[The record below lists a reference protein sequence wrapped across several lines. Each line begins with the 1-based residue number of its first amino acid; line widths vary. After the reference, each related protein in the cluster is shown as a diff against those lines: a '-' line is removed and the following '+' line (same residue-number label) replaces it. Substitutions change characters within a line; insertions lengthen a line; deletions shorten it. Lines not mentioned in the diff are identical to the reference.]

1 MQPVSLTQHLMDKR
15 EILHERGSVDVNIAL
30 WIVAGLLAL
39 AFLLAGFMKAFRPLD
54 ALKKNMTWV
63 MSVPPWFVRFIGV
76 AEILA
81 AIGLILPAITGIQQW
96 LVATAAGGLVMV
108 MLSAAIFHAGRKE
121 WQNIGTNVL
130 LLLLAVFIGVGR
142 LVWLPF

>member
-1 MQPVSLTQHLMDKR
+1 M
-15 EILHERGSVDVNIAL
+15 NIAL

-54 ALKKNMTWV
+54 SLKQRMGWV
-63 MSVPPWFVRFIGV
+63 TSVPPWFVRFIGV

-96 LVATAAGGLVMV
+96 LVAAAAGGLVIV
-108 MLSAAIFHAGRKE
+108 MIGALVVHSGRKE
-121 WQNIGTNVL
+121 WQNLGGNVVL
-130 LLLLAVFIGVGR
+130 LLLAAFIVVGR
-142 LVWLPF
+142 LAWAPF

>member
-1 MQPVSLTQHLMDKR
+1 
-15 EILHERGSVDVNIAL
+15 VNIAL

-54 ALKKNMTWV
+54 SLKQRMGWV
-63 MSVPPWFVRFIGV
+63 TSVPPWFVRFIGV

-96 LVATAAGGLVMV
+96 LVAAAAGGLVIV
-108 MLSAAIFHAGRKE
+108 MIGALVVHSGRKE
-121 WQNIGTNVL
+121 WQNLGGNVVL
-130 LLLLAVFIGVGR
+130 LLLAAFIVVGR
-142 LVWLPF
+142 LAWAPF